1 MCVGVCFIFGQSR
14 HHPVILP
21 NLSVCY
27 VIALIVA
34 QWEEMIEEMLEN
46 IKENKEICLALHNL
60 AESPTTYKTN
70 TGWWI

>member
-1 MCVGVCFIFGQSR
+1 MFEPNR

-46 IKENKEICLALHNL
+46 IKVNKELRSGFNFSV
-60 AESPTTYKTN
+60 AESSTAHKTN
-70 TGWWI
+70 VGQRI

>member
-1 MCVGVCFIFGQSR
+1 MFGQNR

-21 NLSVCY
+21 NFSVCY

-46 IKENKEICLALHNL
+46 IKVNKELRSGFNFSL

-70 TGWWI
+70 VGQRI